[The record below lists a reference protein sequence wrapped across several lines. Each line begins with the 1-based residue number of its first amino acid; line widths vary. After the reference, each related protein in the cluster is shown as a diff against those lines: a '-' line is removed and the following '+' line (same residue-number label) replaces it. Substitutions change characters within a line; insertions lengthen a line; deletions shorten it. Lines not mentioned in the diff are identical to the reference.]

1 MRNLIKYCRRRMKI
15 RRIEKALN
23 IKLYKWQKQ
32 YICGRCSWIYGEQ
45 RQTGRTTAYIL
56 RLLIDVN
63 SPPLVIYENPSRYA
77 DSYENGYPRSGGGYV
92 YTRFFIGELHRI
104 NKILNSAGI
113 KTRTIY
119 KDRKELTK

>member
-1 MRNLIKYCRRRMKI
+1 MRDLIKYCRRRMKI

>member
-1 MRNLIKYCRRRMKI
+1 MRNLIKRCRRRMKI

-23 IKLYKWQKQ
+23 IKLYKWQKR
-32 YICGRCSWIYGEQ
+32 YILGECSWIYGEQ

-63 SPPLVIYENPSRYA
+63 YPPLVIYENPSHYV
-77 DSYENGYPRSGGGYV
+77 DSYENGFPRSGGGET
-92 YTRFFIGELHRI
+92 YTRFFIRELRRI
-104 NKILNSAGI
+104 NKILNSAGV

-119 KDRKELTK
+119 TDKKEALK